1 MRQPP
6 KPPRK
11 PSTKPPSQRISG
23 RAGASTD
30 SPEADLEA
38 LPPEIEPGA
47 SDDSLDLLVGLGF
60 GPDTVLMNDPKLFV
74 DGRFL
79 ASLLVELQD
88 ELGAERSSLA
98 LFQIGLLHG
107 LRDAARMCREIDGP
121 GTVEDGA
128 DDRQR
133 NSQDR
138 YRNAM
143 HTAPTP
149 AETTSLVMQW
159 TAGAQTD
166 EDGAFSLEGCWPERH
181 EAVSHCSR
189 LGSADRPACYLSAG
203 YTTGWLSGTFN
214 RPLISRET
222 ECAARGDEAC
232 RFEVYEASVWRS
244 ADAPDI
250 HRLLAEVPFEA
261 FRKVALSPPIERQD
275 IPPSTADSGAPTDG
289 GQFDRSQP
297 VVHIWGPVMV
307 LPFTT
312 LDEALGT
319 VDMLGRDLGIGE
331 IRAVVVD
338 LRERPLDEGFGAAAL
353 EQILET
359 IESWNAQSLITGV
372 SPGSEA
378 AITGLEA
385 SHLVLRKD
393 LTEAIA
399 TAFQIAD
406 AQKHF
411 L

>member
-1 MRQPP
+1 VRHPP
-6 KPPRK
+6 KPPTEPERGHD
-11 PSTKPPSQRISG
+11 PL
-23 RAGASTD
+23 AMLTD
-30 SPEADLEA
+30 
-38 LPPEIEPGA
+38 
-47 SDDSLDLLVGLGF
+47 LGF

-88 ELGAERSSLA
+88 ELGPRHASLA

-107 LRDAARMCREIDGP
+107 LRDAARVCHGHDQDEAA
-121 GTVEDGA
+121 A
-128 DDRQR
+128 DTPDT
-133 NSQDR
+133 
-138 YRNAM
+138 
-143 HTAPTP
+143 TA
-149 AETTSLVMQW
+149 LVMQW
-159 TAGAQTD
+159 TAGASTD
-166 EDGAFSLEGCWPERH
+166 DQGAFFLEGTWPERH
-181 EAVSHCSR
+181 EAVARCSR
-189 LGSADRPACYLSAG
+189 LGANESPSCWMSAG
-203 YTTGWLSGTFN
+203 YTTGWLSGTLN
-214 RPLISRET
+214 RSLVAREV

-232 RFEVYEASVWRS
+232 RFEVQEAGVWDTRG
-244 ADAPDI
+244 DGDMQW
-250 HRLLAEVPFEA
+250 LLAEVPFEA
-261 FRKVALSPPIERQD
+261 FRKVAVAPPIERD
-275 IPPSTADSGAPTDG
+275 APLPGTPEAD

-319 VDMLGRDLGIGE
+319 VDMLGRDPGIHE

-353 EQILET
+353 EQVLET

-372 SPGSEA
+372 SPAAEA
-378 AITGLEA
+378 AMASLEA

-393 LTEAIA
+393 LSEAIA

-406 AQKHF
+406 AAKHQ